1 MFFTSYR
8 YLFTVLFL
16 SSVMTVCAEDNAE
29 DRYRPFGISILGSLG
44 NYDILLD
51 NYVKM

>member
-1 MFFTSYR
+1 MFFTNYR
-8 YLFTVLFL
+8 YLFTAIFL
-16 SSVMTVCAEDNAE
+16 SLVMTVSAEDNDE

>member
-1 MFFTSYR
+1 MFFSNYR
-8 YLFTVLFL
+8 YLFTGIFL
-16 SSVMTVCAEDNAE
+16 SLVMTVSAEDNAE